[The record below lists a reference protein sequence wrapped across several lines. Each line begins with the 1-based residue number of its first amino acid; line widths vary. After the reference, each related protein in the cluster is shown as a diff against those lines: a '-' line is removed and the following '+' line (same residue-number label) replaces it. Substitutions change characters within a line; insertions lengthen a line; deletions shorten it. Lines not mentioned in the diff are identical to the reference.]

1 MTVPSRRRNPII
13 ADVFTRLIYMERR
26 GSGFKKIIEDYQFQH
41 NYTEELAPAFRSE
54 HGSFFLTLKNL
65 NYYQNSITTINGGIN
80 GGINGEING
89 GINLSETDN
98 QILAAII
105 KNPRITRSDLAGN
118 LGFGT
123 STVDRTIKKLKDMDI
138 LTRIGSNKS
147 GYWDVKKIG
156 C

>member
-1 MTVPSRRRNPII
+1 MTVPSQRRNPII

-80 GGINGEING
+80 GGIN
-89 GINLSETDN
+89 LSETDN

-105 KNPRITRSDLAGN
+105 KNPHITRSDLAGN

>member
-1 MTVPSRRRNPII
+1 MYIP
-13 ADVFTRLIYMERR
+13 RLT
-26 GSGFKKIIEDYQFQH
+26 
-41 NYTEELAPAFRSE
+41 YTEELAPAFRSE

-65 NYYQNSITTINGGIN
+65 NYYQNSIDAINGGIN

-89 GINLSETDN
+89 GINLSETEN

-105 KNPRITRSDLAGN
+105 QNPHITRSDLAGN

-147 GYWDVKKIG
+147 GYWDVQKSPTD
-156 C
+156 